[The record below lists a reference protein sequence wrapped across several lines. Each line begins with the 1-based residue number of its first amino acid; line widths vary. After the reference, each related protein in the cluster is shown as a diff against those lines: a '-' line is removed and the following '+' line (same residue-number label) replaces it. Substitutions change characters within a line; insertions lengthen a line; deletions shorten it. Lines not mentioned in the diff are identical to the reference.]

1 MYGQQF
7 YNETTRR
14 YVALFGTLFN
24 DIKIDRIGP
33 DNVRKRMTVPINY
46 APYQKILARLDQD
59 PDLDAP
65 AMTLP
70 RMSFEILGMTYA
82 PDRKLPRKNKIRRA
96 NANIDSGMDT
106 IYNPTPYD
114 IEFQLNIMTK
124 LNEDGTKILEQIVPY
139 FAPDVTHSV
148 KLIDQ
153 LDLYLD
159 IPIVLTGVSLEDS
172 YEGDFETR
180 RALVW
185 TLSFTMK
192 GYFFGPTT
200 NKKIIKFAN
209 ADAYP
214 EIDPTLATYGES
226 IQVQP
231 GLTANNEPTT
241 SLTQT
246 VNYSDINSDDDW
258 DYIVSIEDIPD
269 GP

>member
-1 MYGQQF
+1 MYGQHF
-7 YNETTRR
+7 YNESTRR
-14 YVALFGTLFN
+14 YVAMFGTLFN

-33 DNVRKRMTVPINY
+33 DNVRKRMTVPIHY

-59 PDLDAP
+59 PSLDAP

-82 PDRKLPRKNKIRRA
+82 PDRKLPKLNKLKRV
-96 NANIDSGMDT
+96 NTSIDSGMDS

-124 LNEDGTKILEQIVPY
+124 LNEDGTKILEQIVP
-139 FAPDVTHSV
+139 FFTPDVTHSV

-159 IPIVLTGVSLEDS
+159 IPIILNGVSMEDS

-180 RALVW
+180 RALIW
-185 TLSFTMK
+185 TLSFTLK

-200 NKKIIKFAN
+200 NKKVIKFTEAN
-209 ADAYP
+209 AYP
-214 EIDPTLATYGES
+214 EIDPNLVTEGEQV
-226 IQVQP
+226 QVQP

-241 SLTQT
+241 SLTNT
-246 VNYSDINSDDDW
+246 VSYGLINSDDNW
-258 DYIVSIEDIPD
+258 DYIVSIEDLPD
-269 GP
+269 EP